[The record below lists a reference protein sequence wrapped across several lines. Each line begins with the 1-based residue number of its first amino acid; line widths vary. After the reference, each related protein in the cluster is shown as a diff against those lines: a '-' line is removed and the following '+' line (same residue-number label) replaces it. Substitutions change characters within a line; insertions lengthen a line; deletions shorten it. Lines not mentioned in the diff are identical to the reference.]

1 MYTGLSEQEVKAQ
14 QQTYG
19 KNVLPQK
26 QNQLLLLL
34 ARQFKGS
41 FNYLLFAAA
50 FISFLLGE
58 YVDAVFILFFVFL
71 GASLSFYQ
79 EYKSNL
85 ATQKL
90 RAYLVRT
97 ITVVRDGHEEEIS
110 IEELVPRDILK
121 LESGDI
127 VPADVVV
134 RSTNGLM
141 VDETTFTG
149 ESVSV
154 AKEAVEGGSRDDVH
168 VALQGTNIVSGTAFA
183 EVFATGTD
191 TRLASVAEMV
201 SVVPVESELTKNI
214 DHISTFI
221 LRATLITLV
230 VVVAANLLIDQD
242 FASLPTLIIF
252 SIALAVSVVPE
263 ALPLVMTF
271 SLSRSSLRLASHGV
285 IVKRLTSVQDLGA
298 VDLLCTDK
306 TGTLTQNKLQYRNEY
321 LIPEAPYH
329 PLVYARLTALDLE
342 ERKPEPFDV
351 AINEALDEE
360 KRQVVARYSLIEEES
375 FDPHMR
381 SNGAVVADGGGHR
394 IHIRRGSPEYFF
406 EQGIV
411 AREQVGAWLHE
422 EETAGHRVLGVS
434 YDDGTG
440 PKFGGFV
447 SFEDALKDSTLETLR
462 QAKKLNV
469 DITIITGDSRV
480 VAEAIG
486 RQTGLVTDGSQVV
499 DAGEFLAQPLYLQY
513 EQAPSVHVFARTKP
527 EQKFEIISILKETRT
542 VAYLGEG
549 INDSPALKAAHVSM
563 VVQSASDI
571 ARETADIVLLK
582 GDLHVIV
589 EGIRYGRETHA
600 NILKYIRATL
610 ISNFGNFYA
619 VAVSSLF
626 ITFLPMLPKQL
637 LLLNLLSDFPMMAIA
652 FDRVRTEEIA
662 QPQRYNFKSLYITFI
677 TLGLISTVF
686 DFIFFGLFF
695 RISPEVL
702 QTNWFMA
709 SVLTEILL
717 LFSIRSY
724 LPIYRAGW
732 PSPVITILSG
742 IGLIAT
748 IALPLIPLTAHFF
761 GFVPPTGSQ
770 IMLIVGLALIYLI
783 LTEVVKLKLGRKVLQ
798 DYR

>member
-1 MYTGLSEQEVKAQ
+1 MVTGLSKKEVDMLQA
-14 QQTYG
+14 THG

-26 QNQLLLLL
+26 QNQLLTLLL
-34 ARQFKGS
+34 RQFKGS

-50 FISFLLGE
+50 FISLILGE
-58 YVDAVFILFFVFL
+58 HIDAIFILFFVLL
-71 GASLSFYQ
+71 GSGLSFFQ

-97 ITVVRDGHEEEIS
+97 ITVVRDGHEQEVS
-110 IEELVPRDILK
+110 VEELVPGDIVK
-121 LESGDI
+121 LEPGDI
-127 VPADVVV
+127 VPADAVL
-134 RSTNGLM
+134 RSTNGLI

-149 ESVSV
+149 ESISV
-154 AKEAVEGGSRDDVH
+154 VKEATEGNSRDDIYSV
-168 VALQGTNIVSGTAFA
+168 LQGTNIVSGTAFA
-183 EVFATGTD
+183 EVYATGIH
-191 TRLASVAEMV
+191 TRLASIAQTV
-201 SVVPVESELTKNI
+201 SAVPIESELTKNI
-214 DHISTFI
+214 DRISTFI

-242 FASLPTLIIF
+242 FGSLPTLIIF

-271 SLSRSSLRLASHGV
+271 SLSRSSLRLASRGV

-306 TGTLTQNKLQYRNEY
+306 TGTLTQNKLVYRNEF
-321 LIPEAPYH
+321 LIPEASYH
-329 PLVYARLTALDLE
+329 PLVFARLTALDLD

-351 AINEALDEE
+351 AVDEALDEE
-360 KRQVVARYSLIEEES
+360 KRAVVTRYTLIEEES

-381 SNGAVVADGGGHR
+381 SNGAIVADENGHHV
-394 IHIRRGSPEYFF
+394 HIRRGSPEYFF

-411 AREQVGAWLHE
+411 SRERVGAWLHDE
-422 EETAGHRVLGVS
+422 EVAGHRVLGVS
-434 YDDGTG
+434 YDNGAG
-440 PKFGGFV
+440 PQFGGFV
-447 SFEDALKDSTLETLR
+447 SFEDALKDSTLETLQ
-462 QAKKLNV
+462 QARKLNV

-486 RQTGLVTDGSQVV
+486 RQTGLVTDASQVV
-499 DAGEFLAQPLYLQY
+499 DASEFLAQPLYLQY
-513 EQAPSVHVFARTKP
+513 EQAPNVHVFARTKP

-732 PSPVITILSG
+732 PAPSIIVLSG
-742 IGLIAT
+742 IGLLAT
-748 IALPLIPLTAHFF
+748 IVLPLVPVTATFF
-761 GFVPPTGSQ
+761 GFVAPTGAHL
-770 IMLIVGLALIYLI
+770 MLIVGLALVYLV
-783 LTEVVKLKLGRKVLQ
+783 LTEGVKLKLGQRVLQ
-798 DYR
+798 DYK

>member
-1 MYTGLSEQEVKAQ
+1 MRQL
-14 QQTYG
+14 TYG
-19 KNVLPQK
+19 KNALPQK

-41 FNYLLFAAA
+41 FNYLLFSAA
-50 FISFLLGE
+50 FISLILGE
-58 YVDAVFILFFVFL
+58 HIDAIFILFFVVL
-71 GASLSFYQ
+71 GSGLSFFQ

-97 ITVVRDGHEEEIS
+97 ITVLRDGHEQELS
-110 IEELVPRDILK
+110 VEELVPGDIVK
-121 LESGDI
+121 LEPGDI
-127 VPADVVV
+127 VPADAVI
-134 RSTNGLM
+134 RATNGLI

-149 ESVSV
+149 ESISV
-154 AKEAVEGGSRDDVH
+154 VKEATQGDSREDKFLV
-168 VALQGTNIVSGTAFA
+168 LQGTNIVSGTAFA
-183 EVFATGTD
+183 EVFATGRK
-191 TRLASVAEMV
+191 TRLASIAQTV
-201 SVVPVESELTKNI
+201 SAVPIESELTKNI
-214 DHISTFI
+214 DRISTFI

-230 VVVAANLLIDQD
+230 VVVLANLLIDQD

-271 SLSRSSLRLASHGV
+271 SLSRSSLRLASRGV

-298 VDLLCTDK
+298 VDILCTDK
-306 TGTLTQNKLQYRNEY
+306 TGTLTQNKLMYRNEY
-321 LIPEAPYH
+321 LIPEAPFH
-329 PLVYARLTALDLE
+329 PLVFARLTALDLE

-351 AINEALDEE
+351 AVDEALDEE
-360 KRQVVARYSLIEEES
+360 KRNIVARYALVEEES

-381 SNGAVVADGGGHR
+381 SNGAIVVDENGHR
-394 IHIRRGSPEYFF
+394 VHIRRGSPEYFF
-406 EQGIV
+406 DQGIV
-411 AREQVGAWLHE
+411 SRDRVGAWLHDE
-422 EETAGHRVLGVS
+422 EVAGRRVLGVS
-434 YDDGTG
+434 YDYGEG
-440 PKFGGFV
+440 PRFGGFV
-447 SFEDALKDSTLETLR
+447 SFEDALKESTLETLQ
-462 QAKKLNV
+462 QARKLNV

-486 RQTGLVTDGSQVV
+486 RQTGLVTNASQVV
-499 DAGEFLAQPLYLQY
+499 DASEFLAQPRYIQL
-513 EQAPSVHVFARTKP
+513 EQVPNVYVFARTKP

-652 FDRVRTEEIA
+652 FDRVQTEEIK
-662 QPQRYNFKSLYITFI
+662 QPQRYNFKSLYITFLA
-677 TLGLISTVF
+677 LGLISTVF

-702 QTNWFMA
+702 QTNWFIA

-732 PSPVITILSG
+732 PSPIITLLSG
-742 IGLIAT
+742 VGLLAT
-748 IALPLIPLTAHFF
+748 ITLPMIPITATFF
-761 GFVPPTGSQ
+761 GFVPPSGSQ
-770 IMLIVGLALIYLI
+770 IMLIVGLALTYLVF
-783 LTEVVKLKLGRKVLQ
+783 TEMVKLKLGQKVLQ
-798 DYR
+798 DYK

>member
-1 MYTGLSEQEVKAQ
+1 MVTGLSKKEVDVLQA
-14 QQTYG
+14 THG

-26 QNQLLLLL
+26 QNQLFLLLV
-34 ARQFKGS
+34 RQFKGS

-50 FISFLLGE
+50 FISLILGE
-58 YVDAVFILFFVFL
+58 HIDAIFILFFVLL
-71 GASLSFYQ
+71 GSGLSFFQ

-97 ITVVRDGHEEEIS
+97 ITVLREGHEQEVS
-110 IEELVPRDILK
+110 VEELVPGDIVK
-121 LESGDI
+121 LEPGDI
-127 VPADVVV
+127 VPADAVI
-134 RSTNGLM
+134 RSTNGLI

-149 ESVSV
+149 ESISV
-154 AKEAVEGGSRDDVH
+154 VKEATNGDSRDAIYIV
-168 VALQGTNIVSGTAFA
+168 LQGTNIVSGTAFA
-183 EVFATGTD
+183 EVFAIGIH
-191 TRLASVAEMV
+191 TRLASIAQTV
-201 SVVPVESELTKNI
+201 SAVPVESELTKNI
-214 DHISTFI
+214 DRISTFI

-271 SLSRSSLRLASHGV
+271 SLSRSSLRLASRGV

-306 TGTLTQNKLQYRNEY
+306 TGTLTQNKLVYRNEF

-329 PLVYARLTALDLE
+329 PLVFARLTALDLD

-351 AINEALDEE
+351 AVDEALDEE
-360 KRQVVARYSLIEEES
+360 KRIAVARYTLIEEES

-381 SNGAVVADGGGHR
+381 SNGAIVADENGHR
-394 IHIRRGSPEYFF
+394 VHIRRGSPEYFF

-411 AREQVGAWLHE
+411 SRERAGAWLYDE
-422 EETAGHRVLGVS
+422 EVAGHRVLGVS

-440 PKFGGFV
+440 PQFGGFV
-447 SFEDALKDSTLETLR
+447 SFEDALKDSTLETLG
-462 QAKKLNV
+462 QARKLNV

-486 RQTGLVTDGSQVV
+486 RQTGLVTDSSQVV
-499 DAGEFLAQPLYLQY
+499 DASEFLAQPLYLQY

-732 PSPVITILSG
+732 PAPIITVLSG
-742 IGLIAT
+742 IGLLAT
-748 IALPLIPLTAHFF
+748 ITLPLVPVTATFF
-761 GFVPPTGSQ
+761 GFVAPTGAQ
-770 IMLIVGLALIYLI
+770 LILIVGLALIYLV
-783 LTEVVKLKLGRKVLQ
+783 LTEVVKLKLGHRVLQ
-798 DYR
+798 DYK